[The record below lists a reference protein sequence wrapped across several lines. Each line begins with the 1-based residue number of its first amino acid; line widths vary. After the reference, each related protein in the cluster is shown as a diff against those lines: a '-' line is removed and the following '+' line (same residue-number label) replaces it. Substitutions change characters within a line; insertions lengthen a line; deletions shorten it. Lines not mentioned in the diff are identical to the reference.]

1 MKIGFVTCQESLL
14 TQFFPTAAEPD
25 FISPEP
31 LFTPDD
37 YIAVQ
42 ELRSHDHEVRAIVW
56 GSKPETFND
65 LDLII
70 VRSPWDYAHTE
81 EKKLNFF
88 AWLESLAHAGLP
100 VANPP
105 SLMRWLLD
113 KHYLHEIAT
122 HGVQVI
128 PTQYFEAGSKLD
140 LTSIFNSH
148 GPIVLKQCISAGGS
162 GLFFID
168 SDEAAGTHQNEFNNL
183 IRTNAYMLQPFI
195 PEITTHGE
203 WSLTFFG
210 GHYSHSILKK
220 PRENSILIHAD
231 HGGSLHFPVSPSL
244 AVINFAHHVHQQIIP
259 AFKHATGLACNDSQ
273 LLYMRV
279 DVIETENGP
288 LLIECE
294 GVEPELFFRARHGSE
309 VTFRQV
315 IEDLL

>member
-1 MKIGFVTCQESLL
+1 MKIGFVTSQETILK
-14 TQFFPTAAEPD
+14 QFFPTAAEPD
-25 FISPEP
+25 FVSPEP

-42 ELRSHDHEVRAIVW
+42 ELRSHGHEVHGIVW
-56 GSKPETFND
+56 GRTPESLHD

-81 EKKLNFF
+81 EKKLDFF
-88 AWLESLAHAGLP
+88 SWLESLAHAGLP

-105 SLMRWLLD
+105 ALMRWLLD
-113 KHYLHEIAT
+113 KHYLHEIAN

-128 PTQYFEAGSKLD
+128 PTQYFEAGSKLN
-140 LTSIFNSH
+140 LATIFAAH
-148 GPIVLKQCISAGGS
+148 GPIVLKQCISAGGT

-168 SDEAAGTHQNEFNNL
+168 SEQSARTHQDEFNKL
-183 IRTNAYMLQPFI
+183 MQSNAYMLQPFI

-203 WSLTFFG
+203 WSLIFFG

-231 HGGSLHFPVSPSL
+231 HGGSLHFPVTPSS
-244 AVINFAHHVHQQIIP
+244 AVIDFSHHVHQQIIP
-259 AFKHATGLACNDSQ
+259 AFKHASGLTCESSQ

-288 LLIECE
+288 VLIECE
-294 GVEPELFFRARHGSE
+294 GVEPELFFRAQHGSE